1 MTIPRIAT
9 VFGATGLQGSSVV
22 QALLKDGTFKPRAVT
37 RNVDSEAAK
46 KLAEQGAEVVA
57 ADLGDKQAVK
67 KAMEGA
73 ECVFAVT
80 FPYATT
86 VSELVQGTNI
96 VDASKEAGVQFV
108 VFSTLP
114 DAKGMSNGKYSHA
127 AHMNDKA
134 QVQKYLEASGLANA
148 SIGTGGFL
156 ENTVRPLLG
165 TPFEKTDTGYIL
177 NTLAKPHAIG
187 IHTWI
192 THDMGPAVLALFE
205 QYKTR
210 AEEINGQRF
219 VLGVGQSTAEEYAK
233 ELAKGL
239 GKPVEVK
246 YKEPRGIP
254 PIDDMFNFTAEYRWY
269 PDVPVLPD
277 PRLEK
282 LGVKQGTVEEFAR
295 TVLKA
300 HLEG

>member
-1 MTIPRIAT
+1 MSRIAT
-9 VFGATGLQGSSVV
+9 VFGATGLQGSSVM

-57 ADLGDKQAVK
+57 ADLGDKQAMK
-67 KAMEGA
+67 KAVEGA

-114 DAKGMSNGKYSHA
+114 DAKEMSNGKYPHA

-134 QVQKYLEASGLANA
+134 QVQKYLEASGLSNA

-192 THDMGPAVLALFE
+192 TRDMGPAVLALFK

-239 GKPVEVK
+239 GKPVELK
-246 YKEPRGIP
+246 YTEPRGIP
-254 PIDDMFNFTAEYRWY
+254 PIDDMFDFTAEYRWY

-277 PRLEK
+277 SRLER
-282 LGVKQGTVEEFAR
+282 LGVQQGTVEEFAR
-295 TVLKA
+295 RVLKE